1 MKKKSGDEKNHRFID
16 SDNLMRNRVL
26 TVGVIDPR
34 VGERL
39 KGVVTPST
47 KKRETKKGKKKLSTI
62 RQWRNGQFAAIVF
75 CFFFFL
81 KNILYYGKKNDLDRS
96 TFTWST
102 VCRICTSFFFIPFSF
117 QNKTKKYRFRI
128 ILVGKWVI
136 DFAFSRPFQV
146 LETRGRLGWIVST
159 GLYWVWLGLTR
170 FDYVF
175 LVQTWFSKV
184 SLGFGGLSIGC
195 T

>member
-47 KKRETKKGKKKLSTI
+47 KKRETKKGKKNFRPSVNDETANLLRSS
-62 RQWRNGQFAAIVF
+62 FVS
-75 CFFFFL
+75 FFFL

-96 TFTWST
+96 TFT
-102 VCRICTSFFFIPFSF
+102 
-117 QNKTKKYRFRI
+117 
-128 ILVGKWVI
+128 
-136 DFAFSRPFQV
+136 
-146 LETRGRLGWIVST
+146 
-159 GLYWVWLGLTR
+159 
-170 FDYVF
+170 
-175 LVQTWFSKV
+175 
-184 SLGFGGLSIGC
+184 
-195 T
+195 